1 MVMEALVY
9 ILTLLFGVST
19 VIIIKNK
26 RYKIVPFICLDI
38 ILTFVGFAITSF
50 VILFVRNENLEAL
63 LIMSVFGVFLFL
75 LGVNDIYAVF
85 RCNQKIE
92 ATYCGYNSYPGGR
105 YGITSYAPVFEYIC
119 NGTAYHEQATLTVPY
134 RRLQGM
140 TEGNTYPIYIHSK
153 HPGVCV
159 LKRRIRFTTVIE
171 FGFAVLFF
179 AVANLL

>member
-9 ILTLLFGVST
+9 LLTLLFGVST

-26 RYKIVPFICLDI
+26 RYKVVPFICLDI

-50 VILFVRNENLEAL
+50 VILFVRNEALEAL
-63 LIMSVFGVFLFL
+63 LIMSVFLFL
-75 LGVNDIYAVF
+75 LGVNDIHAVF
-85 RCNQKIE
+85 CCNQKIE
-92 ATYCGYNSYPGGR
+92 AVYCGYNSYPGR
-105 YGITSYAPVFEYIC
+105 YGITSYAPVFEYVC
-119 NGTAYHEQATLTVPY
+119 NGTAYHEQATLTVPK
-134 RRLQGM
+134 RLLRGM

-171 FGFAVLFF
+171 FGFAIMFF
-179 AVANLL
+179 AVAIMWSRS